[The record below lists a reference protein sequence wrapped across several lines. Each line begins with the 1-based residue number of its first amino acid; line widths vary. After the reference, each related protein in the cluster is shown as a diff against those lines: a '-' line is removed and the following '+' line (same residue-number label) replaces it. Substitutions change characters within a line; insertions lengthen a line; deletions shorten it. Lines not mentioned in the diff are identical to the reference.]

1 MGGGGWGGFPGGPPP
16 YFLTKLS
23 SEGRKKF
30 FWRPSPSLSQG
41 LDDRGP
47 SLSEGVWNR
56 CCFKRKHSTC
66 SRHSNIDIGA
76 IGQSS
81 PGIFMKNIKAREF
94 IISIKTEILFK
105 INLMFR
111 KLYIYRLLAGVAVE
125 TLLANETLLVE
136 MLLSKRER
144 SVESPLGE
152 QKDRSR
158 IPITLSISCSSP
170 TWLNENGNDFY
181 AG

>member
-1 MGGGGWGGFPGGPPP
+1 
-16 YFLTKLS
+16 
-23 SEGRKKF
+23 
-30 FWRPSPSLSQG
+30 
-41 LDDRGP
+41 
-47 SLSEGVWNR
+47 
-56 CCFKRKHSTC
+56 
-66 SRHSNIDIGA
+66 
-76 IGQSS
+76 
-81 PGIFMKNIKAREF
+81 MKNIKAREF

-158 IPITLSISCSSP
+158 IPITLSISCFSP

>member
-1 MGGGGWGGFPGGPPP
+1 
-16 YFLTKLS
+16 
-23 SEGRKKF
+23 
-30 FWRPSPSLSQG
+30 
-41 LDDRGP
+41 
-47 SLSEGVWNR
+47 
-56 CCFKRKHSTC
+56 
-66 SRHSNIDIGA
+66 
-76 IGQSS
+76 
-81 PGIFMKNIKAREF
+81 MKNIKAREF
-94 IISIKTEILFK
+94 IVSIKTEILFK

-111 KLYIYRLLAGVAVE
+111 KLYIYRLLAGVAV
-125 TLLANETLLVE
+125 ETLLVE

>member
-1 MGGGGWGGFPGGPPP
+1 
-16 YFLTKLS
+16 
-23 SEGRKKF
+23 
-30 FWRPSPSLSQG
+30 
-41 LDDRGP
+41 
-47 SLSEGVWNR
+47 
-56 CCFKRKHSTC
+56 
-66 SRHSNIDIGA
+66 
-76 IGQSS
+76 
-81 PGIFMKNIKAREF
+81 MKNIKAKEF

>member
-1 MGGGGWGGFPGGPPP
+1 
-16 YFLTKLS
+16 
-23 SEGRKKF
+23 
-30 FWRPSPSLSQG
+30 
-41 LDDRGP
+41 
-47 SLSEGVWNR
+47 
-56 CCFKRKHSTC
+56 
-66 SRHSNIDIGA
+66 
-76 IGQSS
+76 
-81 PGIFMKNIKAREF
+81 MKNIKAREF

-111 KLYIYRLLAGVAVE
+111 KLYIYRLLAGVAV
-125 TLLANETLLVE
+125 ETLLVE

-181 AG
+181 AGYLPLS

>member
-1 MGGGGWGGFPGGPPP
+1 MYHCFFRRHVCLSNLKHAPSRELP
-16 YFLTKLS
+16 LTA
-23 SEGRKKF
+23 RKTVF
-30 FWRPSPSLSQG
+30 SHL
-41 LDDRGP
+41 
-47 SLSEGVWNR
+47 
-56 CCFKRKHSTC
+56 KRKHSTC

-81 PGIFMKNIKAREF
+81 PGIFTKNIKAREF

-136 MLLSKRER
+136 MLLSKRQREA
-144 SVESPLGE
+144 
-152 QKDRSR
+152 
-158 IPITLSISCSSP
+158 LSHP
-170 TWLNENGNDFY
+170 
-181 AG
+181 

>member
-1 MGGGGWGGFPGGPPP
+1 
-16 YFLTKLS
+16 
-23 SEGRKKF
+23 
-30 FWRPSPSLSQG
+30 
-41 LDDRGP
+41 
-47 SLSEGVWNR
+47 
-56 CCFKRKHSTC
+56 
-66 SRHSNIDIGA
+66 
-76 IGQSS
+76 
-81 PGIFMKNIKAREF
+81 MKNIKAREF

-125 TLLANETLLVE
+125 TLLANKTLLVE

>member
-1 MGGGGWGGFPGGPPP
+1 
-16 YFLTKLS
+16 
-23 SEGRKKF
+23 
-30 FWRPSPSLSQG
+30 
-41 LDDRGP
+41 
-47 SLSEGVWNR
+47 
-56 CCFKRKHSTC
+56 
-66 SRHSNIDIGA
+66 
-76 IGQSS
+76 
-81 PGIFMKNIKAREF
+81 MKNIKAREF

-136 MLLSKRER
+136 MLLSQRER

-170 TWLNENGNDFY
+170 TWLKENGNDFY
-181 AG
+181 AA

>member
-1 MGGGGWGGFPGGPPP
+1 
-16 YFLTKLS
+16 
-23 SEGRKKF
+23 
-30 FWRPSPSLSQG
+30 
-41 LDDRGP
+41 
-47 SLSEGVWNR
+47 
-56 CCFKRKHSTC
+56 
-66 SRHSNIDIGA
+66 
-76 IGQSS
+76 
-81 PGIFMKNIKAREF
+81 MKNIKAREF

-125 TLLANETLLVE
+125 TLLVE

-158 IPITLSISCSSP
+158 IPITLSISCSSL

>member
-1 MGGGGWGGFPGGPPP
+1 
-16 YFLTKLS
+16 
-23 SEGRKKF
+23 
-30 FWRPSPSLSQG
+30 
-41 LDDRGP
+41 
-47 SLSEGVWNR
+47 
-56 CCFKRKHSTC
+56 
-66 SRHSNIDIGA
+66 
-76 IGQSS
+76 
-81 PGIFMKNIKAREF
+81 MKNIKAREF

-136 MLLSKRER
+136 MLLSQRER

-181 AG
+181 AA

>member
-1 MGGGGWGGFPGGPPP
+1 
-16 YFLTKLS
+16 
-23 SEGRKKF
+23 
-30 FWRPSPSLSQG
+30 
-41 LDDRGP
+41 
-47 SLSEGVWNR
+47 
-56 CCFKRKHSTC
+56 
-66 SRHSNIDIGA
+66 
-76 IGQSS
+76 
-81 PGIFMKNIKAREF
+81 MKNIKAREF

-111 KLYIYRLLAGVAVE
+111 KFYIYRLLAGVAVE
-125 TLLANETLLVE
+125 TLLANQTLLVE
-136 MLLSKRER
+136 MLLSQRER

-181 AG
+181 AA

>member
-1 MGGGGWGGFPGGPPP
+1 
-16 YFLTKLS
+16 
-23 SEGRKKF
+23 
-30 FWRPSPSLSQG
+30 
-41 LDDRGP
+41 
-47 SLSEGVWNR
+47 
-56 CCFKRKHSTC
+56 
-66 SRHSNIDIGA
+66 
-76 IGQSS
+76 
-81 PGIFMKNIKAREF
+81 MKNIKAREF

-125 TLLANETLLVE
+125 TLLVE

-144 SVESPLGE
+144 RVESPLGE

-158 IPITLSISCSSP
+158 IPITLSISCSSL

>member
-1 MGGGGWGGFPGGPPP
+1 
-16 YFLTKLS
+16 
-23 SEGRKKF
+23 
-30 FWRPSPSLSQG
+30 
-41 LDDRGP
+41 
-47 SLSEGVWNR
+47 
-56 CCFKRKHSTC
+56 
-66 SRHSNIDIGA
+66 
-76 IGQSS
+76 
-81 PGIFMKNIKAREF
+81 
-94 IISIKTEILFK
+94 
-105 INLMFR
+105 MFR

>member
-1 MGGGGWGGFPGGPPP
+1 MASFTVADPGGGAGGPGGLPP
-16 YFLTKLS
+16 YFLT
-23 SEGRKKF
+23 
-30 FWRPSPSLSQG
+30 
-41 LDDRGP
+41 
-47 SLSEGVWNR
+47 
-56 CCFKRKHSTC
+56 
-66 SRHSNIDIGA
+66 

-94 IISIKTEILFK
+94 IISIKTDILFK

-144 SVESPLGE
+144 EA
-152 QKDRSR
+152 
-158 IPITLSISCSSP
+158 LSHP
-170 TWLNENGNDFY
+170 
-181 AG
+181 

>member
-1 MGGGGWGGFPGGPPP
+1 
-16 YFLTKLS
+16 
-23 SEGRKKF
+23 
-30 FWRPSPSLSQG
+30 
-41 LDDRGP
+41 
-47 SLSEGVWNR
+47 
-56 CCFKRKHSTC
+56 
-66 SRHSNIDIGA
+66 
-76 IGQSS
+76 
-81 PGIFMKNIKAREF
+81 MKNIKAREF
-94 IISIKTEILFK
+94 IVSIKTEILFK

>member
-1 MGGGGWGGFPGGPPP
+1 
-16 YFLTKLS
+16 
-23 SEGRKKF
+23 
-30 FWRPSPSLSQG
+30 
-41 LDDRGP
+41 
-47 SLSEGVWNR
+47 
-56 CCFKRKHSTC
+56 
-66 SRHSNIDIGA
+66 
-76 IGQSS
+76 
-81 PGIFMKNIKAREF
+81 MKNIKAKEF

-158 IPITLSISCSSP
+158 IPITLSISCSSL

-181 AG
+181 AGYLPLS

>member
-1 MGGGGWGGFPGGPPP
+1 
-16 YFLTKLS
+16 
-23 SEGRKKF
+23 
-30 FWRPSPSLSQG
+30 
-41 LDDRGP
+41 
-47 SLSEGVWNR
+47 
-56 CCFKRKHSTC
+56 
-66 SRHSNIDIGA
+66 
-76 IGQSS
+76 
-81 PGIFMKNIKAREF
+81 MKNIKAREF

-136 MLLSKRER
+136 ILLSQRER

-152 QKDRSR
+152 QKDRSL

>member
-1 MGGGGWGGFPGGPPP
+1 
-16 YFLTKLS
+16 
-23 SEGRKKF
+23 
-30 FWRPSPSLSQG
+30 
-41 LDDRGP
+41 
-47 SLSEGVWNR
+47 
-56 CCFKRKHSTC
+56 
-66 SRHSNIDIGA
+66 
-76 IGQSS
+76 
-81 PGIFMKNIKAREF
+81 MKNIKAREF